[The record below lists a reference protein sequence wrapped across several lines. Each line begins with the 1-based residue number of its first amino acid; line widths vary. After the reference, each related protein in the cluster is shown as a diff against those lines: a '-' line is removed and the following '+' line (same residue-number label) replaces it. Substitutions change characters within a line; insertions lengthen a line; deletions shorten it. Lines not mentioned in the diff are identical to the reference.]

1 MSTPPSR
8 PVNPGA
14 PRSAAQI
21 RADIDVQRE
30 QLGTSVEEL
39 RVRVVELTDW
49 RRQVR
54 EHKHQLVY
62 AAAAVGFAVGVRAM
76 LRRRKR

>member
-39 RVRVVELTDW
+39 RVKVAELTDW

-54 EHKHQLVY
+54 EHKQQLVY